1 MTQELLRCI
10 VELCEQ
16 MVCSGAEVYRVE
28 DSIERMCTGY
38 GAVRVDAYV
47 TTSNIVVTAE
57 MEDGREFTHTRRIK
71 SSSVNI
77 EKLHRLNALARQI
90 TATTPTSEEFRS
102 KLEQAERVRTYSFW
116 EQIVFYAVIAGSFT
130 VFFGSRSL
138 RETAASFL
146 IGGVVGFLV
155 LKAEKHSVNKM
166 MVRFFCSAVF
176 STLAFMC
183 LHFGLVDSVDN
194 IIIGNIM
201 SLIPGVGFT
210 NALRDLFAGD
220 TMTGILRA
228 IEAILLASCMVLG
241 YIAIAYIYG
250 GLAV

>member
-10 VELCEQ
+10 VELSEQ

-28 DSIERMCTGY
+28 DSIERMCVAY

-47 TTSNIVVTAE
+47 TTSNIVVTCE
-57 MEDGREFTHTRRIK
+57 MADSREFTHTRRIK
-71 SSSVNI
+71 SSAVNI
-77 EKLHRLNALARQI
+77 EKLHALNSLAREV
-90 TATTPTSEEFRS
+90 TRDKPDAEDFRARL
-102 KLEQAERVRTYSFW
+102 KNAEDIKTYSFW
-116 EQIVFYAVIAGSFT
+116 EQLLFYAVIAGSFT
-130 VFFGSRSL
+130 VFFGSRSI
-138 RETAASFL
+138 RETLASFV

-155 LKAEKHSVNKM
+155 LKAEKHNVNKM

-176 STLAFMC
+176 STLAFLC
-183 LHFGLVDSVDN
+183 LHFGLVSDVDN

-241 YIAIAYIYG
+241 YIAIAYLYG
-250 GLAV
+250 GIAG

>member
-28 DSIERMCTGY
+28 DSIERMCIAY

-57 MEDGREFTHTRRIK
+57 MADGREFTHTRRIK

-77 EKLHRLNALARQI
+77 EKLHGLNSLARQV
-90 TATTPTSEEFRS
+90 TRDTPDVEEFRCR
-102 KLEQAERVRTYSFW
+102 LEQAEHVRTYSFW
-116 EQIVFYAVIAGSFT
+116 EQILFYALIAGSFT

-138 RETAASFL
+138 KETLASAV
-146 IGGVVGFLV
+146 IGGFVGILV

-176 STLAFMC
+176 STLAFLC
-183 LHFGLVDSVDN
+183 LHFGLVKSVDN

-250 GLAV
+250 GVAA

>member
-28 DSIERMCTGY
+28 DSMERMCTAY

-47 TTSNIVVTAE
+47 TTSNIVVTCE
-57 MEDGREFTHTRRIK
+57 MADGREFTHTRRIR

-77 EKLHRLNALARQI
+77 EKLHALNSLARQV
-90 TATTPTSEEFRS
+90 TRETPTAADFREG
-102 KLEQAERVRTYSFW
+102 LERAEHVRTYSFW
-116 EQIVFYAVIAGSFT
+116 QQIFFYALIAGAFT
-130 VFFGSRSL
+130 VFFGSRSI
-138 RETAASFL
+138 RETAASFV
-146 IGGVVGFLV
+146 IGGIVGALV
-155 LKAEKHSVNKM
+155 LMAEKYSVNKM
-166 MVRFFCSAVF
+166 MIRFFGSVVF
-176 STLAFMC
+176 STLAFVC
-183 LHFGLVDSVDN
+183 LHVGFVRDVDN

-241 YIAIAYIYG
+241 YIAVAYIYG
-250 GLAV
+250 GVAG